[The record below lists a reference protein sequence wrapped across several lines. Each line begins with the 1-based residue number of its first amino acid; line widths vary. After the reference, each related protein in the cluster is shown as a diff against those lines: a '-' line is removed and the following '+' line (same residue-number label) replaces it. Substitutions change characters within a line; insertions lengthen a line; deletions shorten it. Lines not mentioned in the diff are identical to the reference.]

1 MSFKRVLTYCLPLA
15 LLAAMLLAACGGSTP
30 ANNNTSSTVDY
41 NTPQTITIWHGWQG
55 TYLDAKKAIFD
66 AYHKLHP
73 NITIKLVQQDTVA
86 DKSITAVK
94 AKNGPDIIAW
104 VDDSLGKLV
113 DTRTVVPLDQYIS
126 ADYLNTNYSKAAAQ
140 ALTFNGKVYGVP
152 ETVEAVTIMYNK
164 KLVNTNDLPKTTDDM
179 LTFEKNYS
187 QKNPGKY
194 GIVWPTQDPYY
205 NAAWFYG
212 FGAYY
217 VKNDGSIGLNSAQGI
232 AATKFIASFKPYLPK
247 QIDGNVAASLFTEGK
262 AAAIINGP
270 WSYSDYATKAGI
282 DVGFALLPTVTEN
295 NATPASPFVG
305 VKSLWVSSNAKNP
318 ALCADILKFYTN
330 TENQIKMIKASSE
343 IPANLKAAQDP
354 AVSTNPALAG
364 YADQVK
370 NGTPLPNTP
379 YMSALWTP
387 VGSALAASW
396 SGNQTPEAAMKSAQ
410 DAALKGVQGIQ
421 S

>member
-1 MSFKRVLTYCLPLA
+1 MSFKRILTCILPLV
-15 LLAAMLLAACGGSTP
+15 LLGAMLLSACGTTASTP
-30 ANNNTSSTVDY
+30 TPTD

-73 NITIKLVQQDTVA
+73 NVTIKLVEQDQVVS
-86 DKSITAVK
+86 KSITAVK
-94 AKNGPDIIAW
+94 AQNGPDIIAW
-104 VDDSLGKLV
+104 VDDSLGQLV
-113 DTRTVVPLDQYIS
+113 DTRTVVPIDQYIG
-126 ADYLNTNYSKAAAQ
+126 ADYLNKNYSKAAAQ

-164 KLVNTNDLPKTTDDM
+164 KLVNASDLPKTTDDM
-179 LTFEKNYS
+179 LAFAKSYQ

-217 VKNDGSIGLNSAQGI
+217 VKADGTVGLNSAQGV
-232 AATKFIASFKPYLPK
+232 AAAKFISSFKPYLPK

-282 DVGFALLPTVTEN
+282 DVGFALLPTVTAN
-295 NATPASPFVG
+295 NAAPASPFVG
-305 VKSLWVSSNAKNP
+305 VKSLWVSSNAKNQ

-330 TENQIKMIKASSE
+330 AENQIAMIKATGE
-343 IPANLKAAQDP
+343 IPANLTASQDP

-370 NGTPLPNTP
+370 VGTPLPNTP

-387 VGSALAASW
+387 VGNALAASW
-396 SGNQTPEAAMKSAQ
+396 AGNQTPEAAMKSAQ